1 MGEFIN
7 FYWPY
12 FLPREEGTGEGMG
25 EGWRNTKHGAYVLI
39 CMMDEY

>member
-12 FLPREEGTGEGMG
+12 FLPREEGTGEGDGGGM
-25 EGWRNTKHGAYVLI
+25 E
-39 CMMDEY
+39 EY

>member
-25 EGWRNTKHGAYVLI
+25 EGMG
-39 CMMDEY
+39 EY

>member
-12 FLPREEGTGEGMG
+12 FLPREEGTGKGWGRDGGGM
-25 EGWRNTKHGAYVLI
+25 E
-39 CMMDEY
+39 EY